1 MNRPCLLWR
10 KATNSR
16 GYPVIWARGRTM
28 YAHRLM
34 YENKIGPIPKGFSVG
49 RLPGCPPICIRPE
62 HLVLVEQTEQRRA
75 AGKARWA

>member
-1 MNRPCLLWR
+1 MTPPCLLWR
-10 KATNSR
+10 RATNSR

-34 YENKIGPIPKGFSVG
+34 YENKIGPIPDGAAVSHIA
-49 RLPGCPPICIRPE
+49 GCPLTCIRPE
-62 HLVLVEQTEQRRA
+62 HLVLIDKTTQRRM

>member
-1 MNRPCLLWR
+1 
-10 KATNSR
+10 
-16 GYPVIWARGRTM
+16 M

-34 YENKIGPIPKGFSVG
+34 YENKIGPIPEGFSVG